1 MRYPHGEIA
10 GDGKHLAI
18 PGKMSSDNSPAVC
31 VWNIKRGSHKFLA
44 SPQPFC
50 PFRWFEKVDVSQ
62 GRVFGLLNRRCLLA
76 WNADNGEYLFRLD
89 LTENAPGLNEVQ
101 PLSFTY
107 LTVHKHLFA
116 TIHQNP
122 YCQAVYEIDDDNNE
136 LNAVLLDMDLNQLK
150 LAMKSRAEMKVCDVY
165 INDYVIVLHVFNCST
180 KSFEGI
186 FLRLDMKLD
195 FSAVLL
201 EYQRRTI
208 CLESIYETM
217 PGAVVMN
224 STKFLNIT
232 SNRLYMY
239 DFLK

>member
-1 MRYPHGEIA
+1 MTNIFKTLLFVP
-10 GDGKHLAI
+10 L
-18 PGKMSSDNSPAVC
+18 DN
-31 VWNIKRGSHKFLA
+31 
-44 SPQPFC
+44 
-50 PFRWFEKVDVSQ
+50 
-62 GRVFGLLNRRCLLA
+62 
-76 WNADNGEYLFRLD
+76 
-89 LTENAPGLNEVQ
+89 
-101 PLSFTY
+101 
-107 LTVHKHLFA
+107 
-116 TIHQNP
+116 
-122 YCQAVYEIDDDNNE
+122 DNNE

-150 LAMKSRAEMKVCDVY
+150 LAMKSPAEMKVCDVY
-165 INDYVIVLHVFNCST
+165 INDYVIVLHVYNCST

-208 CLESIYETM
+208 CLESNFETM
-217 PGAVVMN
+217 PGSVVMN

>member
-1 MRYPHGEIA
+1 MIKIELTFNIKLKNMKLQHTA
-10 GDGKHLAI
+10 LKFA
-18 PGKMSSDNSPAVC
+18 GKMSSDNSPAVC
-31 VWNIKRGSHKFLA
+31 VWNIKKGSHKFLA

-122 YCQAVYEIDDDNNE
+122 CCQAVYEIG
-136 LNAVLLDMDLNQLK
+136 M
-150 LAMKSRAEMKVCDVY
+150 Y
-165 INDYVIVLHVFNCST
+165 ITLHFLILIL
-180 KSFEGI
+180 FGI
-186 FLRLDMKLD
+186 
-195 FSAVLL
+195 
-201 EYQRRTI
+201 
-208 CLESIYETM
+208 
-217 PGAVVMN
+217 
-224 STKFLNIT
+224 
-232 SNRLYMY
+232 Y
-239 DFLK
+239 DQCF